1 MPNIFESALTRY
13 LTEAQL
19 RLIQRERI
27 CIAGAGGLGS
37 NVAAVLVRTGFKH
50 LEVLDRDAVEASNL
64 NRQDYTLADVG
75 RPKVEALRER
85 LLGINPSALIV
96 THQAEWTLAS
106 SGSFFVGPRIVV
118 EAFDQAETKSA
129 FVNWAA
135 GCAEFVVS
143 GNGMAGLTGASTAPP
158 PRSARFGAAPA
169 GLTGASTAA
178 GLAGTGTTATSVR
191 QVGNVYIVGD
201 GATSTETGQPP
212 LAPRVLQCAARMA
225 EIVLALTLGLDII

>member
-1 MPNIFESALTRY
+1 MQMNPFESALTRY
-13 LTEAQL
+13 LTDEQL

-37 NVAAVLVRTGFKH
+37 NVAVALVRTGFRH
-50 LEVLDRDAVEASNL
+50 LEMLDRDVVDASNL
-64 NRQDYTLADVG
+64 NRQDYLLADVG

-96 THQAEWTLAS
+96 THQAEWTLS
-106 SGSFFVGPRIVV
+106 NSGSFFAGARIVV
-118 EAFDQAETKSA
+118 EAFDRAETKSA

-143 GNGMAGLTGASTAPP
+143 GNGMAGLTGASTTPP
-158 PRSARFGAAPA
+158 PRSARLGPAPA
-169 GLTGASTAA
+169 GLTGASAS
-178 GLAGTGTTATSVR
+178 ATSVR

-201 GATSTETGQPP
+201 GATSTEAGQPP

-225 EIVLALTLGLDII
+225 EIVLALTLGIEVI